1 MAAGMTYFPI
11 ATATGTGSSG
21 TITFSSISGSYTD
34 LVLVANGKISSGTSN
49 LQVQF
54 NGDTSSLYSTT
65 ILYGD
70 GTSAVSARN
79 SGTTTY
85 VCFAGYWNATDI
97 ATTIIN
103 LQNYSNTTTYK
114 TLITRNGAVTYGT
127 EAMVGLWRSTAA
139 ITSLTLQASGANNFT
154 TASTFTLYGIAAA

>member
-1 MAAGMTYFPI
+1 MAAGSTYTRI

-34 LVLVANGKISSGTSN
+34 LVLVANGKISSGTAN
-49 LQVQF
+49 IQVQF

-70 GTSAVSARN
+70 GTSGESARN
-79 SGTTTY
+79 TGTTTY

-97 ATTIIN
+97 ATTIVN

-114 TLITRNGAVTYGT
+114 TLITRNNAASYGT
-127 EAMVGLWRSTAA
+127 EAIVGLWRSTAA
-139 ITSLTLQASGANNFT
+139 ITSFTLQASGGNNFT

>member
-1 MAAGMTYFPI
+1 
-11 ATATGTGSSG
+11 
-21 TITFSSISGSYTD
+21 
-34 LVLVANGKISSGTSN
+34 VANGKISSGTSN

-65 ILYGD
+65 ILFGD
-70 GTSAVSARN
+70 GSSTTSDRN

-85 VCFAGYWNATDI
+85 VCWACYWNGTDI

-127 EAMVGLWRSTAA
+127 EVMVGLWRSTAA
-139 ITSLTLQASGANNFT
+139 ITSLTLQASGGNNFT
-154 TASTFTLYGIAAA
+154 TASTFTLYGISAA